1 MDQDLYHILQQLQQQ
16 IIELQHENHTLREAL
31 NNIKPINIENINYK
45 IQELHVKELKGT
57 LNIGLTGEAHLEDME
72 TIIDDLEQEAA
83 QQHGQH
89 QPHQY
94 QQQYQNQQHPQDDH
108 DQG

>member
-16 IIELQHENHTLREAL
+16 IIELQHENKSLKEAL
-31 NNIKPINIENINYK
+31 SNIKPVNIENINYK

-72 TIIDDLEQEAA
+72 TIIDEIQQEGVH
-83 QQHGQH
+83 QQHQ
-89 QPHQY
+89 
-94 QQQYQNQQHPQDDH
+94 DH
-108 DQG
+108 DEPE

>member
-1 MDQDLYHILQQLQQQ
+1 MDQDLYHFLQQLQQQ
-16 IIELQHENHTLREAL
+16 IIELQHENQTLREAL

-72 TIIDDLEQEAA
+72 TIIDEIQQEAA
-83 QQHGQH
+83 HQQHH
-89 QPHQY
+89 
-94 QQQYQNQQHPQDDH
+94 QDD
-108 DQG
+108 QE

>member
-16 IIELQHENHTLREAL
+16 IIELQHENQSLKEAL
-31 NNIKPINIENINYK
+31 SNIKPVNIENINYK

-72 TIIDDLEQEAA
+72 TIIDEIQQEGIH
-83 QQHGQH
+83 QQHQT
-89 QPHQY
+89 
-94 QQQYQNQQHPQDDH
+94 QDEPE
-108 DQG
+108 

>member
-16 IIELQHENHTLREAL
+16 IIELQHENQTLREAL

-72 TIIDDLEQEAA
+72 TIIDEIQQEGAH
-83 QQHGQH
+83 QQHH
-89 QPHQY
+89 
-94 QQQYQNQQHPQDDH
+94 QDD
-108 DQG
+108 QE